1 MFGGWNTDL
10 IDETDFHGFL
20 LGVSFALIKTLF
32 PLACHSDE
40 GGHERQRT
48 GEAIFAY
55 DHYDE

>member
-1 MFGGWNTDL
+1 M
-10 IDETDFHGFL
+10 
-20 LGVSFALIKTLF
+20 GVSFALIKTPF

-55 DHYDE
+55 DHYDERENEVN